1 MARIW
6 QNGFELEYG
15 EYAKAS
21 RTLNFDNF
29 TGISSGESSTY
40 YGSIGIAKNT
50 RGGLGTRCLKLGL
63 GGANSWFSRS
73 YATLTIDEK
82 EQIYLRV
89 WINPESNSLTYKC
102 LSFEDSNNKVL
113 FYVNLVK
120 INDFDY
126 KLLFYNYENTL
137 MYEYLTLPYNTWVK
151 LDIKFIVNSSGELQ
165 FKINDRLITTWI
177 GNTKGT
183 LGNIKHIRLG
193 NTANT
198 KGTYVIKYDDMAI
211 NDVTGTVNNS
221 WCGNGSIIN
230 IHPYAN
236 GSVTDYEPLSGE
248 NWENVSETAP
258 DGDTTINTSYAIG
271 DTDLFKFK
279 LPDGISDDTV
289 INAIQVTVNAR
300 YTEQPMHIDNVVKIG
315 EREITSDNT
324 LTPVFSNYCMPIDM
338 NPNTSAKF
346 TAKELRDDVEIGYR
360 TKDVPQE
367 DV

>member
-15 EYAKAS
+15 DYAKAS
-21 RTLNFDNF
+21 RTLNFDNLIC
-29 TGISSGESSTY
+29 TSSGESSTY

-50 RGGLGTRCLKLGL
+50 RGGLGTRCLKLATVGST
-63 GGANSWFSRS
+63 SWWSRS
-73 YATLTIDEK
+73 YATITIDEK

-89 WINPESNSLTYKC
+89 WINPESNSVTYKC

-113 FYVNLVK
+113 FYVNLAS
-120 INDFDY
+120 INNSEY
-126 KLLFYNYENTL
+126 KLLFYNYANTL
-137 MYEYLTLPYNTWVK
+137 MYEYSTLVYNAWVK
-151 LDIKFIVNSSGELQ
+151 LDVKFIVNSSGEFQ

-183 LGNIKHIRLG
+183 LGNIKCIRLG
-193 NTANT
+193 DTPNT
-198 KGTYVIKYDDMAI
+198 KGAYVIKYDDMAI
-211 NDVTGTVNNS
+211 NDVIGTVNNS
-221 WCGNGSIIN
+221 WCGNGSIVN

-248 NWENVSETAP
+248 NWENVSETVP

-300 YTEQPMHIDNVVKIG
+300 YTEQPMHIDNVAKIG
-315 EREITSDNT
+315 ETEITSDNT
-324 LTPVFSNYCMPIDM
+324 LTNAFSNYCMSIDM